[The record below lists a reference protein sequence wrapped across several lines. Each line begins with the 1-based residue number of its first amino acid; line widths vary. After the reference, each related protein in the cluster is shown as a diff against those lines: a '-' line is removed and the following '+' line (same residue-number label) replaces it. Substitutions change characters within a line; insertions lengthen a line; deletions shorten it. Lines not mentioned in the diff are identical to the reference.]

1 MSMEDIFS
9 DAGREI
15 LDSVTRAIET
25 NNYTNLGNELR
36 DTVSHTA
43 GTIRETVNNN
53 TVYQSGY
60 VSNSPRVNT
69 PPMPGSNT
77 PPMINRTFQTPFRNN
92 RTPFMPRYV
101 SNGGNIAKSVVGGI
115 TTFGLGV
122 ATFSMGVRA
131 FVVGMTPGLLIGMST
146 VGVLLL
152 SAFGLFRS
160 GIKGNKL
167 LSRYKIYGTIVGNQE
182 YISIDH
188 LANASGFST
197 KQVLSDIQ
205 RLHIKNII
213 PYATFD
219 KDRKT
224 LMLTD
229 NVYKEYQRTEAAR
242 LSAAKEDALLAQK
255 AEDDAMKAGRAGVSP
270 EVQELLNEGH
280 SYLRKVRDYND
291 MIPDDQEMS
300 NKLYELEDIMKRI
313 FDKVQTEPKSAG
325 ELRRFMSY
333 YLPTTEKLLV
343 AYVDIQNQGGEGE
356 NVRNTRYE
364 IEDAM
369 NVINQAFANLLDQM
383 FQRTAWDVSSDI
395 SVMKTMMAQDG
406 LTENAM
412 AEMHE

>member
-1 MSMEDIFS
+1 M
-9 DAGREI
+9 
-15 LDSVTRAIET
+15 
-25 NNYTNLGNELR
+25 
-36 DTVSHTA
+36 
-43 GTIRETVNNN
+43 
-53 TVYQSGY
+53 
-60 VSNSPRVNT
+60 
-69 PPMPGSNT
+69 
-77 PPMINRTFQTPFRNN
+77 
-92 RTPFMPRYV
+92 
-101 SNGGNIAKSVVGGI
+101 
-115 TTFGLGV
+115 
-122 ATFSMGVRA
+122 
-131 FVVGMTPGLLIGMST
+131 
-146 VGVLLL
+146 
-152 SAFGLFRS
+152 
-160 GIKGNKL
+160 
-167 LSRYKIYGTIVGNQE
+167 
-182 YISIDH
+182 
-188 LANASGFST
+188 
-197 KQVLSDIQ
+197 
-205 RLHIKNII
+205 
-213 PYATFD
+213 
-219 KDRKT
+219 
-224 LMLTD
+224 MLTD

-255 AEDDAMKAGRAGVSP
+255 AEDDAMKAGRAGISP